1 MNASQRIETGKF
13 EQKSNTGGIEE
24 MRRGT
29 VVDTFQAKRNGG
41 MTLWECLIS

>member
-1 MNASQRIETGKF
+1 MNAAQRIETGKF
-13 EQKSNTGGIEE
+13 EQKSSAGGIEE

-41 MTLWECLIS
+41 MILWEYLIS